1 MSNVV
6 ELARFRQNAEAALVQ
21 SYLQSEGIKCMM
33 NDAISNQLFGGY
45 VDMSGVQLEVA
56 EADYERA
63 VELMKKG
70 GFEQYLE

>member
-1 MSNVV
+1 
-6 ELARFRQNAEAALVQ
+6 
-21 SYLQSEGIKCMM
+21 MM